1 LRDAASAD
9 FPDPKSRPWY
19 MEKYV
24 FILEL
29 LVSKNLD
36 KLDRE
41 MTKDL
46 LSVFVLI
53 EDVSYFN
60 KMMFYKL
67 LKILAHLHFLKDMC
81 DKEYEFQIGI
91 GPENKLVLKQ
101 GVLLEKILTFMNI
114 AYHNTKDQLS
124 FLFIMKVM
132 LLITKDFDGNTLG
145 QHSDPFKKMMEECFT
160 FLDAHYLEH
169 TEKLTLEILLY
180 LVNFFKQML

>member
-9 FPDPKSRPWY
+9 FHDPKSRPWY

-81 DKEYEFQIGI
+81 DKE
-91 GPENKLVLKQ
+91 
-101 GVLLEKILTFMNI
+101 
-114 AYHNTKDQLS
+114 
-124 FLFIMKVM
+124 
-132 LLITKDFDGNTLG
+132 
-145 QHSDPFKKMMEECFT
+145 
-160 FLDAHYLEH
+160 
-169 TEKLTLEILLY
+169 
-180 LVNFFKQML
+180 